1 MESEEDLHSR
11 LQSGTRTQPEQT
23 LLSPERENWS
33 AATGPELLPK
43 HHRILEQRFMKFRP
57 FGTDVDG
64 TAIRDMTGVSIRS
77 NVEFL
82 EEFVS
87 KHYGSEAGKHAV
99 DDLVSRLNERIQDRA
114 YHVTAKFL
122 KNPWTSYSNEFT
134 AYLVEFCIDI
144 SGDQDFQF
152 KMGREKLIP
161 PLMQTLMRPF
171 SVKSIYRGATRWI
184 QHYAKNSYDL
194 QGMEVN
200 EGRAIMRMTLMG
212 RALDQFGP
220 YRRSCGRIWCN
231 ALKVGVSIV
240 PEKVHHLRQATMIDR
255 RCIVDGDDYCEWEV
269 QWNEP
274 ARWYPGKRFVTD
286 VARKMLKDE
295 IGGRDRVIEE
305 QTYSLKTRHEELEK
319 AYVELQQTAV
329 ELQRRVDHLTTLY
342 DAGLAFTSTRD
353 QEALLRQA
361 METLIHKLSFDRVMI
376 VSYDPLRQIAHS
388 ARLVGVSS
396 EIAHFAA
403 SLEIPVTDSSTFEGI
418 VLQQGKPVLVH
429 EISQVL
435 DQLHPMYRELAARTG
450 TRSFVTVPLKAKGLI
465 LGSLTV
471 DRSQAH
477 SLTQDDLE
485 VMVTFA
491 NQLAIALDNV
501 AAYREIEELN
511 TGLEQK
517 VRERTVQ
524 LEAANEQLQELN
536 QLKSS
541 FVSMV
546 SHELRTPMTSIRTYV
561 ENMLDGVIGAVNE
574 KQSQYLRR
582 IQFNIDRLTRMIVDL
597 LDLSR
602 IEAGRVELRSEPI
615 AIADWMNELVEGLR
629 GLAGGK
635 SVTLES
641 HSLPSLPTILADRD
655 KLTQVLTNLIGNAIK
670 FTPAGGRIMVGAV
683 IEDKTGMVQFC
694 VSDTGCGIPPD
705 ELPKVFEKFFR
716 GVTTA
721 AETRGA
727 GLGLAIVKS
736 LVELHGGR
744 IWVESASGKGSSFY
758 FTLPLTSTQE
768 TIR

>member
-1 MESEEDLHSR
+1 
-11 LQSGTRTQPEQT
+11 
-23 LLSPERENWS
+23 
-33 AATGPELLPK
+33 
-43 HHRILEQRFMKFRP
+43 MKFRP

-64 TAIRDMTGVSIRS
+64 TVIRDMTGVSIRS

-82 EEFVS
+82 EES
-87 KHYGSEAGKHAV
+87 IAKHHGSEAGKRAI
-99 DDLVSRLNERIQDRA
+99 DDLVNRLNDRIPDRA
-114 YHVTAKFL
+114 YHVTARFL

-134 AYLVEFCIDI
+134 AYLVEFCIEI
-144 SGDQDFQF
+144 SGDEDFQF

-171 SVKSIYRGATRWI
+171 SVKSIYHGATRWI

-194 QGMEVN
+194 QGVEVDD
-200 EGRAIMRMTLMG
+200 GRAILRMTLME
-212 RALDQFGP
+212 RALEQFGP
-220 YRRSCGRIWCN
+220 YRRACGRIWCN

-240 PEKVHHLRQATMIDR
+240 PEKVHRLQQATMIDR
-255 RCIVDGDDYCEWEV
+255 RCIVEGDQYCEWEV
-269 QWNEP
+269 HWTEP
-274 ARWYPGKRFVTD
+274 TRWYPGKRAATGI
-286 VARKMLKDE
+286 ARKVLREE

-319 AYVELQQTAV
+319 AYVEVQQTAI
-329 ELQRRVDHLTTLY
+329 ELRRRVDHLTTLY
-342 DAGLAFTSTRD
+342 DTALAFTSSRD
-353 QEALLRQA
+353 RETLLQHA
-361 METLIHKLSFDRVMI
+361 METLIHKLAFDRVM
-376 VSYDPLRQIAHS
+376 VAFYDPLRQVAHS

-396 EIAHFAA
+396 EIAQFAS
-403 SLEIPVTDSSTFEGI
+403 SLEIPVTDPSTFEGT

-435 DQLHPMYRELAARTG
+435 DQLHPMYRELATRTG
-450 TRSFVTVPLKAKGLI
+450 TKSFVTVPLKVKGWI

-477 SLTQDDLE
+477 SLTQEDLE

-517 VRERTVQ
+517 VSERTVQ
-524 LEAANEQLQELN
+524 LEDANTKLQELN
-536 QLKSS
+536 QLKSA

-561 ENMLDGVIGAVNE
+561 ENMLDGVTGAVND

-582 IQFNIDRLTRMIVDL
+582 IQFNIDRLTRMIGDL

-602 IEAGRVELRSEPI
+602 IEAGRVELTRESIPI
-615 AIADWMNELVEGLR
+615 VDWMNELIEGLQS
-629 GLAGGK
+629 LAAGK
-635 SVTLES
+635 SVTIES
-641 HSLPSLPTILADRD
+641 HSLAVLPAVHADRD
-655 KLTQVLTNLIGNAIK
+655 KLTQILTNLIGNAIK
-670 FTPAGGRIMVGAV
+670 FTPAGGRISVLAKVDDDTDFLRIG
-683 IEDKTGMVQFC
+683 
-694 VSDTGCGIPPD
+694 VSDTGCGIPPA
-705 ELPKVFEKFFR
+705 ELSKVFEKFFR
-716 GVTTA
+716 GTTTS
-721 AETRGA
+721 AEARGA

-736 LVELHGGR
+736 LVELHGGC
-744 IWVESASGKGSSFY
+744 IWVESTVGQGSSFY
-758 FTLPLTSTQE
+758 FTLPIHSTQE